1 MFKKKLA
8 FFAIFSVAFFGYSQY
23 KTIIDANVD
32 TVSKKIAVTQT
43 IAYTNASTQVLDYI
57 ILNDW
62 NNAYSSKNSPLAKK
76 MANEYV
82 RSFHYADYQDKG
94 FTENLQILDNGFS
107 VCRLENQLDL
117 LKVNLPEKLLPN
129 QTVTFKL
136 QYTLKIPNDKFTRY
150 GFNQNNEMNLKNCF
164 ITPAKYIDNQGF
176 LLYSNY
182 AIDDAFLALGSVYL
196 TLHIP
201 EKQSVTTN
209 LELISKENNAYLFSG
224 KNIQNLSVSIENNNT
239 FQEFVGKNYA
249 ILCNFKIKKVN
260 TIQQAIL
267 VDKVAQ
273 FVQENLGSPVNNLEV
288 ISQKEYD
295 ANAFY
300 GLNMLP
306 AFLSPFTNETIYE
319 MQFLKTY
326 LNSYLKNNLQID
338 NRKNYWISD
347 ALEIYLISKYV
358 SENYPDLKMTGSI
371 AKIKFINSYHLINLY
386 FNEQFNYFY
395 MVTARKNLDQ
405 AFSESKPNLIKY
417 NEKIGS
423 KYHAGVNLSYLDQ
436 FLGGTTVTKSILEL
450 SEKAK
455 KTTITEANFKEILE
469 TNSGKKLDWFFGD
482 LLSTRKTI
490 DYTLKEINQD
500 KATATYQI
508 LDKTNTN
515 APISVY
521 TFKDKKLIEKQWIEN
536 PKIDSLLVFDKTK
549 VDRVALNYTNE
560 IPEFN
565 RRNNYYNLHSKLFNK
580 PLKLKL
586 FKDLEDPKYN
596 QILVQPT
603 FGYNYYDGL
612 VAGLSFYNATMLDRF
627 FNYDITPSYAT
638 KSGTLTGS
646 FSVNFKK
653 YNRESTW
660 FSTRYG
666 ISGSTYHYAPD
677 ASYQKINPWILFR
690 IREPN
695 MRENHLKSLMF
706 REVYL
711 NREQSRVIKNDF
723 VGNYAIFNARY
734 SDLKTDITHHFGYST
749 DLQIA
754 GKFSKVS
761 GEISY
766 RKLFNYRQINIR
778 GFFGTFIYNNTNNPY
793 FDFALD
799 RPTDYLF
806 DLNYL
811 GRSESTGLWSQ
822 QYIAAEGAFKSKIPN
837 QLSNQWLATVNASTN
852 IWNWIEV
859 YGDVGLMKSKGINE
873 RFVYDS
879 GIRLNLVTDYFELY
893 LPVYSNNGWEIAQPK
908 YAEKI
913 RFIIAFSPKALTG
926 LFTRKWF

>member
-1 MFKKKLA
+1 M
-8 FFAIFSVAFFGYSQY
+8 VFFGFSQY
-23 KTIIDANVD
+23 KTVIDANVD
-32 TVSKKIAVTQT
+32 TVLKKIAVTQT
-43 IAYTNASTQVLDYI
+43 IAYTNTAKQSIEYI

-62 NNAYSSKNSPLAKK
+62 NNAYSSKETPLGKK
-76 MANEYV
+76 LANEYV
-82 RSFHYADYQDKG
+82 RSFQYAVYEDRG
-94 FTENLQILDNGFS
+94 FTEDFRIKENGFLA
-107 VCRLENQLDL
+107 CRIENQPDVI
-117 LKVNLPEKLLPN
+117 KVMLPKNLAPN
-129 QTVTFKL
+129 QTINFTL
-136 QYTLKIPNDKFTRY
+136 HYTLKIPNEKFARY
-150 GFNQNNEMNLKNCF
+150 GFNNNDEMSLKNCF
-164 ITPAKYIDNQGF
+164 VVPAKYIENQGF
-176 LLYSNY
+176 VTYSNY
-182 AIDDAFLALGSVYL
+182 AIDDAFLALGSIDL
-196 TLHIP
+196 TLKIP
-201 EKQSVTTN
+201 EKQTVTTN
-209 LELISKENNAYLFSG
+209 LDLVSKNGSTYNFTGNA
-224 KNIQNLSVSIENNNT
+224 IQNLSVYVENLNS
-239 FQEFVGKNYA
+239 FQEFYGNNYA
-249 ILCNFKIKKVN
+249 ILCNFNIRKVN
-260 TIQQAIL
+260 AIQQAVI
-267 VDKVAQ
+267 VDKITQ
-273 FVQENLGSPVNNLEV
+273 FVHQNLGLPVNKLEV

-306 AFLSPFTNETIYE
+306 AFLSPFSNETIYE

-326 LNSYLKNNLQID
+326 LNCYLKNNLQID
-338 NRKNYWISD
+338 NRKNYWITD

-358 SENYPDLKMTGSI
+358 EENYPDLKMMGSI
-371 AKIKFINSYHLINLY
+371 AKIKFINSYHLINLD

-395 MVTARKNLDQ
+395 MITARKNLDQ
-405 AFSESKPNLIKY
+405 ALNEEKPNLIKY

-423 KYHAGVNLSYLDQ
+423 KYHAGIYLRYLDN
-436 FLGGTTVTKSILEL
+436 FLENGIVAKSILQLAEN
-450 SEKAK
+450 AK
-455 KTTITEANFKEILE
+455 KTTISNADFKQIVES
-469 TNSGKKLDWFFGD
+469 NSGKNLDWFFGD
-482 LLSTRKTI
+482 LLTSRKTI
-490 DYTLKEINQD
+490 DYTLKEINHD
-500 KATATYQI
+500 SDNISYKI
-508 LDKTNTN
+508 VDKTKANV
-515 APISVY
+515 PITVY
-521 TFKDKKLIEKQWIEN
+521 SFKDKKLIEKQWIEN
-536 PKIDSLLVFDKTK
+536 PKIDSVLVFDKNK
-549 VDRVALNYTNE
+549 IDKVALNYSNE

-565 RRNNYYNLHSKLFNK
+565 RRNNYFSTHSKLFNK
-580 PLKLKL
+580 PLKIKL
-586 FKDLEDPKYN
+586 IKDLEDPKYN
-596 QILVQPT
+596 QILIEPT

-638 KSGTLTGS
+638 NSGSLTGS
-646 FSVNFKK
+646 FSINFKK

-660 FSTRYG
+660 YSTRYG

-677 ASYQKINPWILFR
+677 AGYQKVNPWILFR

-711 NREQSRVIKNDF
+711 NREPSRIIKNDF
-723 VGNYAIFNARY
+723 IGSYAIFNARY
-734 SDLKTDITHHFGYST
+734 SDSKTDISHHFGYST
-749 DLQIA
+749 DLQISN
-754 GKFSKVS
+754 KFGKVS

-778 GFFGTFIYNNTNNPY
+778 GFIGTFVYNNTNNPY

-811 GRSESTGLWSQ
+811 GRSEKTGFWSQ

-859 YGDVGLMKSKGINE
+859 YGDLGLMKSKGFSE

-893 LPVYSNNGWEIAQPK
+893 FPVCSSNGWEISQPK